1 MNPPSIPSG
10 MICSEAVSCALTR
23 LLFLCSYECSYVAT
37 LQYATMV
44 DFFNVVSLYCRYL
57 NWAAVKVVEGFD
69 WNLVGRLYKAP
80 A

>member
-1 MNPPSIPSG
+1 MLYRCI
-10 MICSEAVSCALTR
+10 
-23 LLFLCSYECSYVAT
+23 FAT
-37 LQYATMV
+37 
-44 DFFNVVSLYCRYL
+44 L

>member
-1 MNPPSIPSG
+1 M
-10 MICSEAVSCALTR
+10 TR
-23 LLFLCSYECSYVAT
+23 SLFLCSYGCSYKAA
-37 LQYATMV
+37 LQYAIMV
-44 DFFNVVSLYCRYL
+44 DLLNVVSLYYRYL